1 MEILTEL
8 VDLTKE
14 GFYVTI
20 LCMFLFWLLPI
31 QNITKKWIL
40 EATMRIIIVLAA
52 FIIIWF
58 GSLTPIWEWTKPIW
72 KQTLIAI
79 AFSVLFYEFAGKF
92 VVKKWFN
99 SYKVDKTKMS

>member
-8 VDLTKE
+8 FDLIKE
-14 GFYVTI
+14 GFYVSI

-40 EATMRIIIVLAA
+40 EVSMRVIIVVAA
-52 FIIIWF
+52 FIVIWF
-58 GSLTPIWEWTKPIW
+58 GYTTAIWEWTTLIW
-72 KQTLIAI
+72 KEALIAI

-92 VVKKWFN
+92 IVKKWFN
-99 SYKVDKTKMS
+99 NYKVDKTKMS